1 MLYLF
6 LYKSSK
12 NYSLDMNFST
22 LFRKKT
28 VQDINDQVA
37 RNEAD
42 GHNSLG
48 KHLTARDLT
57 AFGIAAI
64 IGAGIF
70 STIGKASSDGGPAVI
85 FLFIFT
91 AVACSFAAFAYAEFA
106 SMVPVSGSAY
116 TYSYVAFG
124 EIIAWIIGWALI
136 MEYAIGNI
144 TVAISWS
151 DYFTGLLE
159 SGGLHLP
166 QWIQM
171 DYLTA
176 SKGFSEATALMN
188 GGKSFENLSESLQL
202 AYTAYT
208 TSPTIGSFHLVAD
221 LPALLIIVLITYL
234 VYRGMKESRNASNL
248 MVVVKLCIILLVIAV
263 GVFYVDTANWS
274 PFAPNGVGGILKGVS
289 AVFFAYIGFDA
300 ISTTAE
306 ECKDPQRDLPKGMM
320 WAIIIC
326 TILYV
331 IIALVL
337 TGMMNYADLN
347 VGDPLAFVFDKLD
360 LKWMS
365 GIIAVSAVVAMAS
378 VLLVFQM
385 GQPRIWMSMSR
396 DGLLPKRFSKVHPK
410 YKTPSYATIVTGF
423 VVAIPALFLNLTMVT
438 DLCSIGTLFAFV
450 LVCAGVLV
458 LQNKPDIP
466 RGKFKTPYLNSKYI
480 FPLLI
485 LVGAII
491 AFTVNKKAT
500 MDFITNEKQINNPTT
515 IVTSLEETQ
524 VKEVM
529 TYLQQNLLV
538 KDASADLEEVL
549 SKFSEDDNAYE
560 NIVNSLPIDNNLKYE
575 SGFQLFKH
583 KIPMWIFLLSLVYFA
598 SWSWRKNLSLIP
610 LLGLVCCLYM
620 MAELS
625 VWNWIYF
632 SCWLL
637 IGLAIYFGFSYKN
650 SKLNKQVISN

>member
-6 LYKSSK
+6 LYKSSI
-12 NYSLDMNFST
+12 NYSLNMNFST

-91 AVACSFAAFAYAEFA
+91 AIACSFAAFAYAEFA

-176 SKGFSEATALMN
+176 SKGFNEATALMN
-188 GGKSFENLSESLQL
+188 GGKSFENLSESLQM

-221 LPALLIIVLITYL
+221 LPALLIIVIITYL

-263 GVFYVDTANWS
+263 GVFYVDTANWT

-337 TGMMNYADLN
+337 TGMVNYADLN

-549 SKFSEDDNAYE
+549 SKFSEDDKAYE
-560 NIVNSLPIDNNLKYE
+560 NVVNSLPIDNNLKYE

-650 SKLNKQVISN
+650 SKLNKANV